1 MKTGSLIL
9 TALAFL
15 LSHGWS
21 SAHAEPTTSAVAHSR
36 SLAWAQGVGAPA
48 GFRTD
53 FMVVPA
59 RLNEASGRHLPV
71 FYFEETPFATQARVP
86 VAHLW
91 QGRLHLEA
99 FYQEIYIT
107 NLVRGVAQSNDYP
120 ALISGGQSWP
130 PARSYGIRLSFAF
143 SDHRPKER

>member
-1 MKTGSLIL
+1 MKTASLIL

-15 LSHGWS
+15 LSQGWS

-36 SLAWAQGVGAPA
+36 FLALAQGVGAPA

-53 FMVVPA
+53 YMFVRA
-59 RLNEASGRHLPV
+59 RLNEASGQHRRA
-71 FYFEETPFATQARVP
+71 FYFEETPFATQAGVP

-91 QGRLHLEA
+91 HGRLHLEA

-107 NLVRGVAQSNDYP
+107 NLVRGIAQSNDYP
-120 ALISGGQSWP
+120 ALISEGQSWP
-130 PARSYGIRLSFAF
+130 PARSYSIRLSFAF
-143 SDHRPKER
+143 SDHRPKEP